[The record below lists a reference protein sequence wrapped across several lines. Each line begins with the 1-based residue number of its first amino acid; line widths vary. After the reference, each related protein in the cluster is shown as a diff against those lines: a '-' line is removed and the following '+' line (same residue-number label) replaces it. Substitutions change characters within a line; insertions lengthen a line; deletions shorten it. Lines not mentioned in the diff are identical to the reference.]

1 MLLGAR
7 GLLQVLA
14 REAHV
19 GEHTQVELRIGRGV
33 ATNRIVPDGEVG
45 HLSRVIDAIEE
56 ADLVD
61 RGLVGLVVVAVV
73 VGIDA
78 VAHGLQVLR
87 DEYTVALRAGDL
99 RGFVLEHRRVVVA
112 GCLDR
117 VGLEEIDK
125 RAAQR
130 VGLLAILR
138 IARHNERVDRRARR
152 EDVAQ
157 ATQGV
162 TLVIIG
168 HGRAELDGVG
178 GVLVERVGLNLHRYA
193 TASERDGRLLAH
205 CRRGVDLLLLILQLD
220 ILVEGEIDPVAT
232 KVGRIK
238 LGRNGHN
245 NRRQRVARTARRGA
259 DRGTL

>member
-1 MLLGAR
+1 MLLGACS
-7 GLLQVLA
+7 LLQVLT

-19 GEHTQVELRIGRGV
+19 GEHTQVELRISRGV
-33 ATNRIVPDGEVG
+33 AANRIVPDGKVG

-78 VAHGLQVLR
+78 VTHRLQVLR
-87 DEYTVALRAGDL
+87 DEDTVALRAGDL
-99 RGFVLEHRRVVVA
+99 RGLILEHRRVVVA
-112 GCLDR
+112 GRLDR

-138 IARHNERVDRRARR
+138 VARHHERVDRGACR

-162 TLVIIG
+162 TLVIVG
-168 HGRAELDGVG
+168 YGRAELDGVG
-178 GVLVERVGLNLHRYA
+178 GIFVERVGLKLYRYA
-193 TASERDGRLLAH
+193 SASERDGRLLAH
-205 CRRGVDLLLLILQLD
+205 CGRGVDLLLLILELD
-220 ILVEGEIDPVAT
+220 ILVESEVDAVASE
-232 KVGRIK
+232 VGCVK

-245 NRRQRVARTARRGA
+245 SGGQRVARTTRRGA
-259 DRGTL
+259 D